1 MAVALEKIAKPPCK
15 LRKLL
20 KRFPAHPSPDAV
32 HALRTQSRRL
42 EAVID
47 AVEPERGKQSRRI
60 LKLIK
65 PMRKAAGAVRDMD
78 VLIENVIALSRDDA
92 REALV
97 GLVKYLAKMREKHT
111 RRLLKIVARRRKEVR
126 SLLRRY
132 AAVLEK
138 RSKASSH
145 GLMEDGSAPL
155 ILTTQLGFWPKL
167 DAENLHPFRVQ
178 VKKLRYMLQVAGHPG
193 GSQMNALEDVKDTV
207 GEWHDWSGLLKV
219 AEKVLDS
226 KADGAVLKQ
235 IEGIR
240 EKKFR
245 LALSSAKSLRRQ
257 DLEHLAKVSPGKLS
271 RRKRKGQ

>member
-1 MAVALEKIAKPPCK
+1 MAVALENVAKPPCK

-20 KRFPAHPSPDAV
+20 KRFPVNPSPDAV
-32 HALRTQSRRL
+32 HALRTQARRL

-47 AVEPERGKQSRRI
+47 AVEPEPGKQSIRI

-65 PMRKAAGAVRDMD
+65 PVRKAAGAVRDMD
-78 VLIENVIALSRDDA
+78 VQIENVFALSRDDT

-97 GLVKYLAKMREKHT
+97 GLVEYLAKMREKHG
-111 RRLLKIVARRRKEVR
+111 RHLLKIVERRRKEVR

-138 RSKASSH
+138 RSKANPH
-145 GLMEDGSAPL
+145 GLMEGGSAPR
-155 ILTTQLGFWPKL
+155 ILTTELGFWPKL

-193 GSQMNALEDVKDTV
+193 GSQMNALANVKDTI
-207 GEWHDWSGLLKV
+207 GDWHDWTGLLKV

-245 LALSSAKSLRRQ
+245 LALTSAKSLRRQ
-257 DLEHLAKVSPGKLS
+257 DLEHLAEVSPGKLS
-271 RRKRKGQ
+271 RRKRKRQ